1 MPNHGELEVDTFEV
15 ARTELFDL
23 DAASSIP
30 YSLEPQQVDED
41 EILDAED
48 VAAELVPDSP
58 ALPPFGHPGFKLQ
71 PSAAS
76 KVATPFGAHQRV
88 LPNRLRHSAPAPASQ
103 LTAADDEDELRAARM
118 EIARLQR
125 QMRARDAYLAEI
137 ERALAASTRQLEAS
151 GIGSAEDAYRLL
163 GRVRG
168 QAFRIAELESELRA
182 QQPASTRRS
191 IVAQASL
198 NDDVPTHTRAKD
210 LGDEAETSTMRAAPP
225 RVRTRARAQQRSR

>member
-1 MPNHGELEVDTFEV
+1 MPNHGELELDTLEV

-23 DAASSIP
+23 DDASSIP

-58 ALPPFGHPGFKLQ
+58 ALPPFRHPGFKLQ

-76 KVATPFGAHQRV
+76 TFATPFGAHQRV
-88 LPNRLRHSAPAPASQ
+88 LPNRLRSSAPPPASQ
-103 LTAADDEDELRAARM
+103 LTAADDDDELRAARV

-137 ERALAASTRQLEAS
+137 ERALAASTRQLEAA
-151 GIGSAEDAYRLL
+151 GLGSVEDAYRLL

-182 QQPASTRRS
+182 AQQATPRRS
-191 IVAQASL
+191 LTAQV
-198 NDDVPTHTRAKD
+198 DDVPTHTRAKD
-210 LGDEAETSTMRAAPP
+210 LGDEAETSTMRAVPPP
-225 RVRTRARAQQRSR
+225 RPRSRARAQGQRTR